1 MRGGEMHDTY
11 YVYDEKNNLR
21 FVLTPSAHNNG
32 SELKESVKGVLKYA
46 YDDNSNLIKDS
57 NKDIVG
63 IQYNYLNLPSNV
75 IFSNGSSIT
84 YTYGADGIKLR
95 TVHKIRSV
103 TTTTDYSLKKWSM
116 RIMI

>member
-1 MRGGEMHDTY
+1 MHDTY

-21 FVLTPSAHNNG
+21 FVLTASAYNNG
-32 SELKESVKGVLKYA
+32 SELKESVKGVLYA

-57 NKDIVG
+57 NKDIVD

-84 YTYGADGIKLR
+84 YTYGADGTKLH
-95 TVHKIRSV
+95 TVHKIGSV